1 MTMEK
6 KELLSTNEEL
16 ELVKAIQS
24 GSDEAVGRLK
34 QTRLRFVEAVAKQ
47 YQNRGLT
54 FEELVEEG
62 NEGLI
67 TAAKKFDEQRGLKF
81 PSYAV
86 WWIRNSIKWAVQQK
100 TIEMMDNT
108 KNLVYWEFFANSEIP
123 GAFEKTEWHG
133 KPSDNSFSF
142 VVDEHDK
149 CKSLIEIFGIKNEE
163 LFRKKYNQA
172 INGDGN
178 EEKRINVLHS
188 SSLAALLFFYGIDE
202 QHQIKLELQTD
213 GEKHEYTFYDSYF
226 EVKTIVFKNHRP
238 SNMDVVLEGQD
249 ENGLHVL
256 LFLESK
262 FSEYLNSGKESDISK
277 EYRDMYQL
285 LGLFDGSMDEIIA
298 SGSTSIELK
307 GTENVHY
314 CEGIKQM
321 ISHYMGVRNYAE
333 RGDDALV
340 EKSQFEGKQP
350 DVILLGEIL
359 FKFDEKVDPKGK
371 YGIYAEDYRKLA
383 KTINEK
389 NTVKKLRM
397 LNEILCYQDIEN
409 SALDV
414 RVKRFYQYQ

>member
-1 MTMEK
+1 MEK
-6 KELLSTNEEL
+6 KELLSTDEEL
-16 ELVKAIQS
+16 EVVKAIQG
-24 GSDEAVGRLK
+24 GSEEAVGRLK
-34 QTRLRFVEAVAKQ
+34 QTRLRFVEAVAKL

-62 NEGLI
+62 NKGLI
-67 TAAKKFDEQRGLKF
+67 TAAKQFDSQRELKF

-100 TIEMMDNT
+100 SIGIMDNT
-108 KNLVYWEFFANSEIP
+108 GNLVYWEFFANSEIP

-133 KPSDNSFSF
+133 KPSCNSFAF
-142 VVDEHDK
+142 VVDKDDK
-149 CKSLIEIFGIKNEE
+149 CKALSEIFGIRNKE
-163 LFRKKYNQA
+163 LFREKYKQA

-202 QHQIKLELQTD
+202 SHPLKLEIEGID
-213 GEKHEYTFYDSYF
+213 YTFDRSYF
-226 EVKTIVFKNHRP
+226 EVKTVVDGVHL
-238 SNMDVVLEGQD
+238 SNMDVVLEGKNVQG
-249 ENGLHVL
+249 ERVA
-256 LFLESK
+256 LFLECK
-262 FSEYLNSGKESDISK
+262 FCEYLNSGKYTGISADVYK
-277 EYRDMYQL
+277 QAYID
-285 LGLFDGSMDEIIA
+285 LGLFESSTIEPIMAREKNGELDLSA
-298 SGSTSIELK
+298 SK
-307 GTENVHY
+307 PYHY
-314 CEGIKQM
+314 CAGIKQM

-333 RGDDALV
+333 HGDDALDV
-340 EKSQFEGKQP
+340 NSQFKGKFP

-389 NTVKKLRM
+389 NQVKKLRM
-397 LNEILCYQDIEN
+397 LNDILCYQNIEN
-409 SALDV
+409 RALDV

>member
-1 MTMEK
+1 MEK

-16 ELVKAIQS
+16 ELLKAIQS
-24 GSDEAVGRLK
+24 GNEEAVGRLK
-34 QTRLRFVEAVAKQ
+34 QIRLRFVEAVAKQ
-47 YQNRGLT
+47 YQNRRLT
-54 FEELVEEG
+54 LEELVEEG
-62 NEGLI
+62 NKGLI
-67 TAAKKFDEQRGLKF
+67 TAAKQFDERRGLKF

-123 GAFEKTEWHG
+123 SAFEKTEWHG
-133 KPSDNSFSF
+133 KASDNSFSF
-142 VVDEHDK
+142 VVEKHDK

-163 LFRKKYNQA
+163 LFREKYNQA

-178 EEKRINVLHS
+178 EKRRINVLHS

-202 QHQIKLELQTD
+202 NHPLKLEIEGD
-213 GEKHEYTFYDSYF
+213 DYTFDRSYF
-226 EVKTIVFKNHRP
+226 EVKTVVDGTHQ
-238 SNMDVVLEGQD
+238 SNMDVVLEGKNVQG
-249 ENGLHVL
+249 ESVA
-256 LFLESK
+256 LFLECK
-262 FSEYLNSGKESDISK
+262 FSEYLNSGKYAGISAEVYK
-277 EYRDMYQL
+277 QAYTD
-285 LGLFDGSMDEIIA
+285 LGLFKS
-298 SGSTSIELK
+298 STLEPIMAKENNGKLELMTSK
-307 GTENVHY
+307 PYHY
-314 CEGIKQM
+314 CAGIKQM

-333 RGDDALV
+333 RGDDALD
-340 EKSQFEGKQP
+340 EKSQFKDKHP

-397 LNEILCYQDIEN
+397 LNDILCYQDIEN
-409 SALDV
+409 RTLDV
-414 RVKRFYQYQ
+414 RVKRFYQY

>member
-1 MTMEK
+1 MEK

-16 ELVKAIQS
+16 ELLKTIQS
-24 GSDEAVGRLK
+24 GNEEAVGRLK
-34 QTRLRFVEAVAKQ
+34 QIRLRFVEAVAKQ

-54 FEELVEEG
+54 LEELVEEG
-62 NEGLI
+62 NKGLI
-67 TAAKKFDEQRGLKF
+67 IAAKQFDEQRGLRF

-123 GAFEKTEWHG
+123 SAFEKTEWHG
-133 KPSDNSFSF
+133 KASDNSFSF
-142 VVDEHDK
+142 VVEKHDK

-163 LFRKKYNQA
+163 LFREKYNQA

-178 EEKRINVLHS
+178 EKKRINVLHS

-202 QHQIKLELQTD
+202 NHPLKLEIEGD
-213 GEKHEYTFYDSYF
+213 DYTFDRSFF
-226 EVKTIVFKNHRP
+226 EVKTVVKGTHQ
-238 SNMDVVLEGQD
+238 SNMDVVLEGKNVQG
-249 ENGLHVL
+249 ESVA
-256 LFLESK
+256 LFLECK
-262 FSEYLNSGKESDISK
+262 FSEYLNSGKYAGISAEVYK
-277 EYRDMYQL
+277 QAYTD
-285 LGLFDGSMDEIIA
+285 LGLFKP
-298 SGSTSIELK
+298 STLEPIMAKENNGKLELMTSK
-307 GTENVHY
+307 PYHY
-314 CEGIKQM
+314 CAGIKQM

-340 EKSQFEGKQP
+340 EKSQFEGKHP

-414 RVKRFYQYQ
+414 RVKRFYQY

>member
-24 GSDEAVGRLK
+24 GSEEAIGRLK

-163 LFRKKYNQA
+163 LFREKYNQA

-178 EEKRINVLHS
+178 EKKRINVLHS

-202 QHQIKLELQTD
+202 NHPLKLEIEGID
-213 GEKHEYTFYDSYF
+213 YTFDRSFF
-226 EVKTIVFKNHRP
+226 EVKTVVKGTHQ
-238 SNMDVVLEGQD
+238 SNMDVVLEGKNVQG
-249 ENGLHVL
+249 ESVA
-256 LFLESK
+256 LFLECK
-262 FSEYLNSGKESDISK
+262 FSEYLNSGKYAGISAEVYK
-277 EYRDMYQL
+277 QAYTD
-285 LGLFDGSMDEIIA
+285 LGLFKP
-298 SGSTSIELK
+298 STLEPIMAREENGELELMTSK
-307 GTENVHY
+307 PYHY
-314 CEGIKQM
+314 CAGIKQM

-333 RGDDALV
+333 RGDNALD
-340 EKSQFEGKQP
+340 ENSQFKGKHP

>member
-1 MTMEK
+1 MEK

-16 ELVKAIQS
+16 ELLKAIQS
-24 GSDEAVGRLK
+24 GDEEAVGRLK

-62 NEGLI
+62 NKGLI
-67 TAAKKFDEQRGLKF
+67 TAAKQFDEHRGLKF

-100 TIEMMDNT
+100 TIEIMDNT

-142 VVDEHDK
+142 VVGENDK
-149 CKSLIEIFGIKNEE
+149 CKALSEIFGIKNKE
-163 LFRKKYNQA
+163 LFCKKYKQV

-188 SSLAALLFFYGIDE
+188 SSLAALLFFYGIDKN
-202 QHQIKLELQTD
+202 HPLKLVIEGID
-213 GEKHEYTFYDSYF
+213 YTFDRSFF
-226 EVKTIVFKNHRP
+226 EVKTVVNGTHQ
-238 SNMDVVLEGQD
+238 SNMDVVLEGK
-249 ENGLHVL
+249 NVL
-256 LFLESK
+256 GESVALFLECK
-262 FSEYLNSGKESDISK
+262 FSEYLNSGKYADISAEVYK
-277 EYRDMYQL
+277 QTYTD
-285 LGLFDGSMDEIIA
+285 LGLFKPSTIESILAREKNGELEL
-298 SGSTSIELK
+298 STSK
-307 GTENVHY
+307 PYHY
-314 CEGIKQM
+314 CAGIKQM

-333 RGDDALV
+333 HGDDALDAN
-340 EKSQFEGKQP
+340 SQFKGKHP

-359 FKFDEKVDPKGK
+359 FKFDEKVAPKGK

-389 NTVKKLRM
+389 NPVKRLRM
-397 LNEILCYQDIEN
+397 LNDILCYQDIEN